1 MTPGGRIDEIQALV
15 DAGEGRGQIR
25 IHLPQR
31 VDGGPLLQH
40 DHREPSAVEAAQLS
54 FHLVDADL
62 RATDDR
68 HPSVGDRDT
77 DELIDLLEVVELL
90 RGIDE
95 AIDGALSIGGV
106 LEQVEVLP
114 ASPALGGE
122 LRRAQPLDPR
132 LGLGQ
137 DLRGKT
143 TEILLLEPERIDY
156 ALEAQER
163 HDPRPRRSA
172 AVVQADVIQEDP
184 DREDRVQVGVV
195 GIDGPVAL
203 AEIEPGPDQD
213 HRLLTGGQRER
224 TDAPFVVVEVI
235 DLALRVE
242 ERRASRR
249 AIEEDGARG
258 GTAGGSGRHAEPVLD
273 SHSHG
278 RRLDTRQDGATDAL
292 LDAIAAELHGDGGL
306 AARGGSACR

>member
-95 AIDGALSIGGV
+95 AIA
-106 LEQVEVLP
+106 
-114 ASPALGGE
+114 A
-122 LRRAQPLDPR
+122 AQPPR
-132 LGLGQ
+132 AP
-137 DLRGKT
+137 
-143 TEILLLEPERIDY
+143 LEHPP
-156 ALEAQER
+156 LPPPPPPP
-163 HDPRPRRSA
+163 PRAPRR
-172 AVVQADVIQEDP
+172 P
-184 DREDRVQVGVV
+184 
-195 GIDGPVAL
+195 PPPPPPL
-203 AEIEPGPDQD
+203 P
-213 HRLLTGGQRER
+213 
-224 TDAPFVVVEVI
+224 
-235 DLALRVE
+235 
-242 ERRASRR
+242 
-249 AIEEDGARG
+249 
-258 GTAGGSGRHAEPVLD
+258 
-273 SHSHG
+273 
-278 RRLDTRQDGATDAL
+278 
-292 LDAIAAELHGDGGL
+292 
-306 AARGGSACR
+306 